1 MNAPPKKIVRNTLK
15 AFVALVIVI
24 SAGLVA
30 FLVFATVT
38 DFKPAATENVAVTT
52 PASVQPTIPAGRI
65 ELYTWNIGYC
75 GLGSKMDFFYE
86 GGKMVRPSEEYYKQ
100 CRDGV
105 ISQVKSFGKPGF
117 VLLQEV
123 DWQSART
130 YNDLQANKIEA
141 SMPEY
146 AATFATNYKVPFV
159 PVPPSSPMGKVNSG
173 ILTLSHYK
181 PVEATRYQFPSAYS
195 WPKKLFMLD
204 RCFLL
209 TRYNVSNGK
218 QLVVINTH
226 NSAYADAVELR
237 ARELNLLKNLFETEY
252 AKGNYVIAGGDWNQN
267 PVPYIPDSIR
277 DGNITYAITPGIPP
291 DFLPP
296 GFTWAFDPN
305 YPTNR
310 NVDTPYTKGRT
321 PTTLID
327 FFVLS
332 PNINLV
338 STNTVSTGF
347 EFADHQP
354 VGMVVELK

>member
-1 MNAPPKKIVRNTLK
+1 MNAPTKKIIRNTLK
-15 AFVALVIVI
+15 TFAALLIVI

-38 DFKPAATENVAVTT
+38 DFKPAATENIAVTT
-52 PASVQPTIPAGRI
+52 PASIQPTIPAGKI

-86 GGKMVRPSEEYYKQ
+86 GGKMVRPSEEYYRQ

-105 ISQVKSFGKPGF
+105 ISQVKSFGKPGI

-141 SMPEY
+141 SMPDY

-159 PVPPSSPMGKVNSG
+159 PVPPGSPMGKVNSG
-173 ILTLSHYK
+173 ILTLSQYK
-181 PVEATRYQFPSAYS
+181 PVEAMRYQFPSAYS

-237 ARELNLLKNLFETEY
+237 ARELNLLKNLFETEF

-296 GFTWAFDPN
+296 GFTWAYDPN

>member
-1 MNAPPKKIVRNTLK
+1 MNAPTKKIIRNTLK
-15 AFVALVIVI
+15 TFAALLIVI

-52 PASVQPTIPAGRI
+52 PASIQPTIPAGKI

-86 GGKMVRPSEEYYKQ
+86 GGKMVRPSEEYYRQ

-105 ISQVKSFGKPGF
+105 ISQVKSFGKPGI

-173 ILTLSHYK
+173 ILTLSQYK

-267 PVPYIPDSIR
+267 PVPYIADSIH

-296 GFTWAFDPN
+296 GFTWAYDPN

-310 NVDTPYTKGRT
+310 NVDTPYTKGQT

-338 STNTVSTGF
+338 STNTVITGF